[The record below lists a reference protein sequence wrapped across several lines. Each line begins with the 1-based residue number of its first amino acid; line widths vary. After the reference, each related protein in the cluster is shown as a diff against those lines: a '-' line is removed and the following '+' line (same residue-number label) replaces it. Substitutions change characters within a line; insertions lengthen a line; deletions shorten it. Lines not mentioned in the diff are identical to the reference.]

1 MSLTNPFGIRERKI
15 KRIIKEICPNKRDFY
30 SCDGKECFDTK
41 AECIITSSLTA
52 TEANLCGTAFDYLAR
67 FLIAKKILKNKENV
81 IENLCAEGVF
91 NTYGFYNIDFDIDS
105 LKKIGI
111 IVTKENVCICGGCNF
126 YLQRELNLDREK
138 IDKLLTKGFVK
149 ISHLNEERIC
159 SLRKEYFVFLDDIK
173 DFIFNLNDN
182 EEKLIKKC
190 IILAQLE
197 QINRSSIG
205 AKTVSELFDFSE
217 EYMPVKDELYSLLDS
232 FKRTFLPIVKSESEV
247 IFNPE
252 FGIGSRIIG
261 GADADVFIDGIL
273 YDFKVIKKNGWSSS
287 YATQIIG
294 YYLLDLFAK
303 KCEDLKS
310 DLYNKKIDR
319 VALYNVRYEK
329 IYYFDCD
336 KLTKTVIDNV
346 IHKISDIYI
355 LYKVFY
361 LVRHYD
367 GIIER
372 YNIPIEGNNCFD
384 WNEDKA
390 AELEYYIKKKEEG
403 TVLSEYEIEE
413 FEILSGI
420 SRRISS
426 YLETVESLLII
437 RDMIKEDYSK

>member
-1 MSLTNPFGIRERKI
+1 M
-15 KRIIKEICPNKRDFY
+15 
-30 SCDGKECFDTK
+30 
-41 AECIITSSLTA
+41 
-52 TEANLCGTAFDYLAR
+52 
-67 FLIAKKILKNKENV
+67 
-81 IENLCAEGVF
+81 
-91 NTYGFYNIDFDIDS
+91 
-105 LKKIGI
+105 
-111 IVTKENVCICGGCNF
+111 
-126 YLQRELNLDREK
+126 
-138 IDKLLTKGFVK
+138 
-149 ISHLNEERIC
+149 
-159 SLRKEYFVFLDDIK
+159 
-173 DFIFNLNDN
+173 
-182 EEKLIKKC
+182 
-190 IILAQLE
+190 
-197 QINRSSIG
+197 
-205 AKTVSELFDFSE
+205 
-217 EYMPVKDELYSLLDS
+217 
-232 FKRTFLPIVKSESEV
+232 
-247 IFNPE
+247 
-252 FGIGSRIIG
+252 
-261 GADADVFIDGIL
+261 
-273 YDFKVIKKNGWSSS
+273 IKKNGWSSA

-303 KCEDLKS
+303 KCEDVKS

-426 YLETVESLLII
+426 YLDTVESLLII
-437 RDMIKEDYSK
+437 T